1 MKYWVDFSGYACI
14 EADSPEQAEEK
25 MWEAIHNAFD
35 ERTVFDDVWDIDGIE
50 ERVDGDPL
58 EPVYKT
64 GFNKT
69 TAQDLEDFWHDK

>member
-1 MKYWVDFSGYACI
+1 MTYWVDFSGYACI

-35 ERTVFDDVWDIDGIE
+35 GRTVFDIDCIE

-64 GFNKT
+64 
-69 TAQDLEDFWHDK
+69 TAQDLEDFWHDR

>member
-1 MKYWVDFSGYACI
+1 
-14 EADSPEQAEEK
+14 

-35 ERTVFDDVWDIDGIE
+35 GHAVFDDVWDIDGIE
-50 ERVDGDPL
+50 ERADGDPL
-58 EPVYKT
+58 EPVYGA

>member
-35 ERTVFDDVWDIDGIE
+35 GCTVFDDVWDIDGIE
-50 ERVDGDPL
+50 ERVDGAPL
-58 EPVYKT
+58 GPVY
-64 GFNKT
+64 KT
-69 TAQDLEDFWHDK
+69 TAQDLEDFWHDR